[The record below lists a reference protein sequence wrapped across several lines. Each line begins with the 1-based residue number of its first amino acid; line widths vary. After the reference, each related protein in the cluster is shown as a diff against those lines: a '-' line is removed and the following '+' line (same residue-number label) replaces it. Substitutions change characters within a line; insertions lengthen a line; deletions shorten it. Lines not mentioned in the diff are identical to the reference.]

1 MFSHL
6 RLLASILAGM
16 LLALAAGR
24 SDPALAQSGTCPPGY
39 YPVNG
44 GGVMGC
50 APIPGAASGAGYETG
65 YWADRYATVVWAS
78 APDGSPAFSWATKNA
93 NQAASDAMAM
103 RACHEQGLQNCRVA
117 MRFSNGYFAVAR
129 ASDGTL
135 YAGSAFEAGGAKK
148 QALAQCKSDNRGKC
162 KVIEVQRS
170 RAEWVG

>member
-1 MFSHL
+1 MLSHL
-6 RLLASILAGM
+6 RLLAFILASA
-16 LLALAAGR
+16 LLALAVGHG
-24 SDPALAQSGTCPPGY
+24 DPLLAQGGTCPPGY

-50 APIPGAASGAGYETG
+50 APIPGSGQGSGYESG

-78 APDGSPAFSWATKNA
+78 APDGSPAFSWATRNA

-103 RACHEQGLQNCRVA
+103 RACHEQGFRDCRVA
-117 MRFSNGYFAVAR
+117 MRFANGYFAVAR
-129 ASDGTL
+129 AGDGTL